1 MIGAGTAY
9 EGLVDRGRLQAGQT
23 VLITAAAGGA
33 ALPLEQARQALAQ
46 VAGGHTRGKVVLQ
59 IGP

>member
-1 MIGAGTAY
+1 MSLLSLMPADYADAHEAARAGCLA
-9 EGLVDRGRLQAGQT
+9 
-23 VLITAAAGGA
+23 A

-59 IGP
+59 IRP